1 LGVPQVIAMNL
12 RLRHGVPV
20 VCIAAVAQLSV
31 ALVAQAPMS
40 LVNSEGLRLSV
51 SDGLE
56 DGLESSCG

>member
-1 LGVPQVIAMNL
+1 MIAMNL
-12 RLRHGVPV
+12 RLWHGVRV
-20 VCIAAVAQLSV
+20 VRIAAVAQLSV